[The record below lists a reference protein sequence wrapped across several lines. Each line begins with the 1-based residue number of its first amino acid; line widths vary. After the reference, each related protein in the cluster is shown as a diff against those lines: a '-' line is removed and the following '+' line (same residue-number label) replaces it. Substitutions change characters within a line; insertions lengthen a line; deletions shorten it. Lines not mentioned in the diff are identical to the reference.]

1 MANCRAN
8 LPRRE
13 NTILTTLCETHL
25 YSQEYHHKQ
34 GAAPPKGEMKR
45 NTMARVQDIII
56 YRHLNCPTRRNKQTK
71 KHTPEKQKQ
80 KQRKKR
86 RKGQQ
91 QKSLF
96 FSSFF
101 VFFMF
106 FLNFF
111 GGFQTD
117 STVHHPLARTPKT
130 IPVKKGKF
138 SQTRNKKKG
147 NGVDKSSTISKTQ
160 KGNKTVERKD

>member
-1 MANCRAN
+1 MKPICT
-8 LPRRE
+8 PR
-13 NTILTTLCETHL
+13 NITTSRGL
-25 YSQEYHHKQ
+25 
-34 GAAPPKGEMKR
+34 PPKGEMKR

-101 VFFMF
+101 VFFIF
-106 FLNFF
+106 HFFFLNFLNFF

-117 STVHHPLARTPKT
+117 STVHHPLARTPKA

-147 NGVDKSSTISKTQ
+147 NGVDKSSTISKTL
-160 KGNKTVERKD
+160 KENKTVEKKD